1 MAAILTYKHFGGLR
15 LGLAL
20 LVVVQHFVGNLA
32 PLGPLY
38 NTLMPEEIGSLA
50 VLVFFC
56 LSGFV
61 IAEAAVSVYPEK
73 PVAFITNRFLRIAPH
88 YLAALAISIVIHLA
102 FIRLGSIRIAE
113 RHIPTPDR
121 FAHAFQL
128 RNLAANLIG
137 FMPGADRLG
146 SFDFVDIV
154 WAVRIEMLFY
164 FLVLA
169 CIAVCLNARVRRI
182 GLIRLF
188 YAASVLL
195 VPCLLLAAFGK
206 LPAKVGLISYFLFG
220 VSLYLATAGK
230 RTGPLVGLWLAGMML
245 HFFSL
250 PVVNP
255 QGGPAR
261 NVVAE
266 AVILAAL
273 LALMAYLARHRFAR
287 FRSTDRSLGDLS
299 YPLYLHHQNVEVV
312 LFSLAGDFSYAIALV
327 GIPVS
332 VLYSYGMMRL
342 IDPMVNR
349 VRDRI
354 RGRRVDIGQDFNVI
368 STPPAS
374 LSALP

>member
-1 MAAILTYKHFGGLR
+1 MAGILTYKHFGGLR

-32 PLGPLY
+32 PIGPLY

-61 IAEAAVSVYPEK
+61 ITEAAVSVYPEK

-88 YLAALAISIVIHLA
+88 YLAALAISVVIHLV
-102 FIRLGSIRIAE
+102 FITLGSIRIAE
-113 RHIPTPDR
+113 RDVPAPDR

-169 CIAVCLNARVRRI
+169 CIAICLNAQLRRI

-188 YAASVLL
+188 YAGSLLL
-195 VPCLLLAAFGK
+195 VPCLLLAATGK

-220 VSLYLATAGK
+220 ASLYLATIGK
-230 RTGPLVGLWLAGMML
+230 RTGPLVGLWLAGILL
-245 HFFSL
+245 HFFSQ
-250 PVVNP
+250 PIVNP

-261 NVVAE
+261 NVVAQ
-266 AVILAAL
+266 AVILAAM
-273 LALMAYLARHRFAR
+273 LALMTYLAWHRFAR
-287 FRSTDRSLGDLS
+287 FKSADRSLGDLS
-299 YPLYLHHQNVEVV
+299 YPLYMHHQNVEIV
-312 LFSLAGDFSYAIALV
+312 LFSLAGTFSYAIALV
-327 GIPVS
+327 GIPLS
-332 VLYSYGMMRL
+332 VLFSYGMMRL

-354 RGRRVDIGQDFNVI
+354 RGRKVDIGQDFAAP
-368 STPPAS
+368 TRPAS